1 MLTIRQA
8 HTNNFFI
15 TTLERK
21 FLLEFCEKNRIEICR
36 EFIDSDELQEDK
48 PTGVFCCY
56 GIDKVKDYVLS
67 IGGVWL
73 IAK

>member
-8 HTNNFFI
+8 ATNNFFI

-21 FLLEFCEKNRIEICR
+21 FLLEFCKANKIEVSR
-36 EFIDSDELQEDK
+36 QFIDSEELEEDK

-56 GIDKVKDYVLS
+56 GIDKIKDFVVS
-67 IGGVWL
+67 TGNVWL
-73 IAK
+73 TAK